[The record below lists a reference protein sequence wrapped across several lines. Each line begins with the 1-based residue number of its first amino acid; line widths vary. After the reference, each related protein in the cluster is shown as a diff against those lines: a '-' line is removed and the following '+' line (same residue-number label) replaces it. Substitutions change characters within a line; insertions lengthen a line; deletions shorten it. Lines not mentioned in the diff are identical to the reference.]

1 MSLPAEQNKPVAT
14 GPDRR
19 AAAGQDKP
27 AVAKRDATVIVAGG
41 TSDSHTWNLVF
52 LQLLLEEMG
61 FDVVNL
67 GPCVPTDLL
76 VAESLARRPALL
88 VVSSVNGHGYQ
99 DGIRMIGKVRERA
112 ELSAVPAVIGG
123 KLGIAGAQSAEQ
135 LAELID
141 AGYDAVFDDGAE
153 GIASFQRLLDSLPQ
167 RVLT

>member
-1 MSLPAEQNKPVAT
+1 MSLPAKKEA
-14 GPDRR
+14 
-19 AAAGQDKP
+19 P
-27 AVAKRDATVIVAGG
+27 AVADRGASVIVAGG

-61 FDVVNL
+61 FEVVNL
-67 GPCVPTDLL
+67 GPCVPAELL
-76 VAESLARRPALL
+76 IAESLARRPALL

-99 DGIRMIGKVRERA
+99 DGIRMISKLRERA
-112 ELSAVPAVIGG
+112 ELAAVPAVIGG
-123 KLGIAGAQSAEQ
+123 KLGISGGQSAEQ
-135 LAELID
+135 LAELVN

>member
-1 MSLPAEQNKPVAT
+1 MSLPAEQRKAVAAARDQPVA
-14 GPDRR
+14 
-19 AAAGQDKP
+19 AAQDLP
-27 AVAKRDATVIVAGG
+27 AVVKRDATVIVAGG

-67 GPCVPTDLL
+67 GPCVPADLL
-76 VAESLARRPALL
+76 VSESLARRPALL
-88 VVSSVNGHGYQ
+88 VVSSVNGHGFQ
-99 DGIRMIGKVRERA
+99 DGIRMIGKVRERD

-135 LAELID
+135 PAELIA

-153 GIASFQRLLDSLPQ
+153 GIASFRRLLDSLPQ

>member
-1 MSLPAEQNKPVAT
+1 MSLPAEQNKAV
-14 GPDRR
+14 
-19 AAAGQDKP
+19 AAAQNLP
-27 AVAKRDATVIVAGG
+27 AVVRRDATVIVAGG

-76 VAESLARRPALL
+76 VSESLARRPVLL
-88 VVSSVNGHGYQ
+88 VVSSVNGHGFQ
-99 DGIRMIGKVRERA
+99 DGIRMIGKVRERD

-123 KLGIAGAQSAEQ
+123 KLAIAGAQSADQ
-135 LAELID
+135 LAELIA

-153 GIASFQRLLDSLPQ
+153 GIASFRRLLDSLPQ

>member
-1 MSLPAEQNKPVAT
+1 MTPPVEQSEPSASNLPVVAA
-14 GPDRR
+14 PN
-19 AAAGQDKP
+19 QP
-27 AVAKRDATVIVAGG
+27 AVPRRDATVIVAGG

-52 LQLLLEEMG
+52 LQLLLEELG

-76 VAESLARRPALL
+76 VSESLARRPALL

-99 DGIRMIGKVRERA
+99 DGIRMIGKVREQA
-112 ELSAVPAVIGG
+112 ELGSMPAVIGG

-135 LAELID
+135 LAELVS

-153 GIASFQRLLDSLPQ
+153 GIASFRRLLDSLPQ